1 MSDLLSSIRSTGLQ
15 RAAPPHRRSPA
26 VHSRICIRGGRTVIR
41 GQQHSFRRLRAS
53 DSNRPELS
61 SIPGAFPAAAN
72 FWISAAGSGFNYVF
86 PPAGPLAFK
95 VIVPLGAQPT
105 QAGLP
110 AGAVSTASSTGFL
123 LPNGAAPNFFFSTL
137 DGTISGWNAKLGTN
151 NAVSQIVINNSGNG
165 ATYAGLALL
174 NTANGSFLL
183 APNFTGGTVE
193 VYNSNYQAAK
203 LAGSFTDPNLPSGY
217 SPFGIHI
224 LGSQIFVTYAQKP
237 AQAPFKANIGPGL
250 GVVDSY
256 DLTGNFKARVATGGN
271 LDAPWGVAI
280 APASFGIFSN
290 DLLIGNQGDGKI
302 NVYDPATFAYQGQL
316 FDATGKSLA
325 YANLWELL
333 PGGTPVSNGT
343 SSSGGDKNTV
353 FFTAGL
359 DSEKHGLLAG
369 ITSAAASGS
378 ATFGFSTGAG
388 AVSVPDGT
396 SANIPLSIASV
407 NGFTGSVSLSCSG
420 LPQGATCSFA
430 PAQLSVAST
439 APTLGSVT
447 ITTTCS
453 PREPAQAEHSA
464 RQPDRFAT
472 GVWPACLLAGPARLA
487 APPSL
492 CRDSA
497 DGSGVRRR
505 PYGTGRD
512 RLRRLRQQPEPR
524 HRLGTANVVVTA
536 TAGALSQ
543 QSTVAVTVQ

>member
-1 MSDLLSSIRSTGLQ
+1 MSDFFPQS
-15 RAAPPHRRSPA
+15 
-26 VHSRICIRGGRTVIR
+26 V
-41 GQQHSFRRLRAS
+41 LRACKGL
-53 DSNRPELS
+53 RRRT
-61 SIPGAFPAAAN
+61 AAALLCTAAFASVAAAQSYAVNNILSDGSVPATATDPNFINPWGVSSSSN

-430 PAQLSVAST
+430 PAQLNVAST
-439 APTLGSVT
+439 TPTLGTVT
-447 ITTTCS
+447 ITTTAAHAS
-453 PREPAQAEHSA
+453 LLKPSTLRGSQTAS
-464 RQPDRFAT
+464 
-472 GVWPACLLAGPARLA
+472 LLAFGLPVFSLA
-487 APPSL
+487 L
-492 CRDSA
+492 L
-497 DGSGVRRR
+497 GSRRR
-505 PYGTGRD
+505 LPSAAIRLMGLGCIVVLMGLVVTGCGD
-512 RLRRLRQQPEPR
+512 SGNSQTPTPA
-524 HRLGTANVVVTA
+524 GTANVVVTA
-536 TAGALSQ
+536 TAGAISQ